1 MFKST
6 IFFVNRQ
13 KTPISFACPMDGTC
27 DLYPVQQV
35 PRVSTNLVYP
45 STMSSTRTE
54 YIPNRSAYDFEAAIT
69 LTVKRSRGYS
79 ISIPGTEIQ
88 GSIIDPPTYNYRIYS
103 IPPWEALEVW
113 TTTIQIDS
121 ICQRNILCC
130 QWLWFRQVCICFL
143 TKVDI
148 RKRGTTKLYPIWRTE
163 ITRI

>member
-1 MFKST
+1 
-6 IFFVNRQ
+6 
-13 KTPISFACPMDGTC
+13 MDGTC

-121 ICQRNILCC
+121 ICDIDLY
-130 QWLWFRQVCICFL
+130 QVYHCYVHNEPNEVHLNNWSNVIYYVVNDYDSVRYVSVF
-143 TKVDI
+143 
-148 RKRGTTKLYPIWRTE
+148 
-163 ITRI
+163 